1 MRPLRDRICISFA
14 TALNRFFSH
23 PVIRVPRGGRLVRM
37 SDRPGWNDDSDRY
50 GRGSASPEPEGARSM
65 PRVQRHPAPPRA
77 PQVPP
82 QGPGYQGQGRQG
94 YGTPEAPQHDAYD
107 PYAQGGGQAG
117 PGYDS
122 GYNTGQ
128 VYGSPQGPGH
138 GQGHGPGHGPGQGP
152 GGGRGGR
159 GGDGGYVQGR
169 PAPDWRRRIKLG
181 ALALVVV
188 VLAVSVST
196 YFWADSKLKREVDL
210 SKVIDRPDAGD
221 GTNYLIVG
229 SDSRQGMSAED
240 KKKLHTGS
248 AEGKRTDSMMI
259 LHNGSNGPTLV
270 SLPRDSNV
278 EIPSFVGSESGKT
291 YQGTGRTVKLNAA
304 YAEDGPELLVR
315 TVEYNTGL
323 HIDHYVEIGFGGFA
337 SIVDAIGGVELDI
350 PKAFKDKNSG
360 ADFQA
365 GKQTL
370 NGEQSLAFVRTRY
383 AFAGSDLDRT
393 KNQQKFLAALASQTA
408 TPSTLI
414 NPFKLYPVLGA
425 GLDTL
430 VVDKDMS
437 LWSLARMFFAM
448 KGVTGGDGTSMNI
461 PLSGQSTSGGNLIW
475 DKAKVKQ
482 LVEQLKND
490 EKVTVQGS

>member
-1 MRPLRDRICISFA
+1 MP
-14 TALNRFFSH
+14 H
-23 PVIRVPRGGRLVRM
+23 VR
-37 SDRPGWNDDSDRY
+37 RR
-50 GRGSASPEPEGARSM
+50 
-65 PRVQRHPAPPRA
+65 PAPPQS
-77 PQVPP
+77 PPHIPP
-82 QGPGYQGQGRQG
+82 QQGQG
-94 YGTPEAPQHDAYD
+94 YED
-107 PYAQGGGQAG
+107 G

-128 VYGSPQGPGH
+128 VYGG
-138 GQGHGPGHGPGQGP
+138 GQRAGGP
-152 GGGRGGR
+152 GGGGYGGR
-159 GGDGGYVQGR
+159 GGDSGYVQPR
-169 PAPDWRRRIKLG
+169 AAPNWGRRIKVG
-181 ALALVVV
+181 ALTLVVV
-188 VLAVSVST
+188 VLAVSVGT
-196 YFWADSKLKREVDL
+196 YFWADGKLKREVDL
-210 SKVIDRPDAGD
+210 SKVIERPSEGD
-221 GTNYLIVG
+221 GTNYLVVG
-229 SDSRQGMSAED
+229 SDSREGMTAED

-259 LHNGSNGPTLV
+259 LHDGSNGPTLI

-278 EIPSFVGSESGKT
+278 EIPSFVGSESGKKFA
-291 YQGTGRTVKLNAA
+291 GTGRTTKLNAA

-315 TVEYNTGL
+315 TVEFNTGL
-323 HIDHYVEIGFGGFA
+323 RIDHYVEIGFGGFA
-337 SIVDAIGGVELDI
+337 NIVDAIGGVEMDI

-408 TPSTLI
+408 TPSTIL
-414 NPFKLYPVLGA
+414 NPFKLYPTMGA

-437 LWSLARMFFAM
+437 LWSLGNMFFAM
-448 KGVTGGDGTSMNI
+448 KGVTGGEGTSMNI
-461 PLSGQSTSGGNLIW
+461 PLTGGSVNGNLVW
-475 DKAKVKQ
+475 DKDKVKQ

-490 EKVTVQGS
+490 EKVTVKGS

>member
-1 MRPLRDRICISFA
+1 MNDWPDRR
-14 TALNRFFSH
+14 T
-23 PVIRVPRGGRLVRM
+23 G
-37 SDRPGWNDDSDRY
+37 DRSERY
-50 GRGSASPEPEGARSM
+50 GRGSASPQPESARAM
-65 PRVQRHPAPPRA
+65 PHIQRRPAPPQR

-82 QGPGYQGQGRQG
+82 QRPQTPPQSHGYDDRHQDGG
-94 YGTPEAPQHDAYD
+94 YGNSPD
-107 PYAQGGGQAG
+107 

-128 VYGSPQGPGH
+128 VYGSGSG
-138 GQGHGPGHGPGQGP
+138 GSDGR
-152 GGGRGGR
+152 GGGRRG
-159 GGDGGYVQGR
+159 GGDGGYVQGG

-181 ALALVVV
+181 ALTLVVV
-188 VLAVSVST
+188 VLAVSIST

-210 SKVIDRPDAGD
+210 AKVIERPESGD

-229 SDSRQGMSAED
+229 SDSREGMSDEE
-240 KKKLHTGS
+240 KKRLRTGS

-259 LHNGSNGPTLV
+259 LHDGSSGPTLI

-278 EIPSFVGSESGKT
+278 EIPSFKGSESGKMF
-291 YQGTGRTVKLNAA
+291 QGTGRQVKLNAA

-315 TVEYNTGL
+315 TVEFNTGL
-323 HIDHYVEIGFGGFA
+323 RIDHYVEIGFGGFA
-337 SIVDAIGGVELDI
+337 KIVDAIGGVELDI
-350 PKAFKDKNSG
+350 PKAFKDKKSG

-383 AFAGSDLDRT
+383 ALPGSDLDRT

-408 TPSTLI
+408 TPSTII
-414 NPFKLYPVLGA
+414 NPFKLYPTLGA

-430 VVDKDMS
+430 IVDKDMS
-437 LWSLARMFFAM
+437 LWSLANMFFAM
-448 KGVTGGDGTSMNI
+448 KGVTGGEGTSMNMPI
-461 PLSGQSTSGGNLIW
+461 SGTTGSNLVW

-482 LVEQLKND
+482 LVQQLNND
-490 EKVTVQGS
+490 EKVTVKGN